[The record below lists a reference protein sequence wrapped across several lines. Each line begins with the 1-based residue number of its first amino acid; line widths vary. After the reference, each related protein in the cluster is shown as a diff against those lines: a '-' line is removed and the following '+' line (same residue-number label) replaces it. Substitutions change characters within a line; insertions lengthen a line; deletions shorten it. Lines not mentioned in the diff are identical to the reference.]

1 MSLIDPIPVPADAA
15 RPERVATGLRHD
27 PALGAGDERLRA
39 ELLRADRLAVPHFQR
54 WATLSREAAP
64 GNVFAADWLMAPA
77 MAHAGQDLR
86 LAVAR
91 GAARDWLGTLPLGL
105 GKLAPRTPIPVLRS
119 WHCPVGGIGTPLL
132 RPGSERA
139 FWAALL
145 ARLDRRPGLA
155 AGFIARSLPLDD
167 PATLALA
174 DLCADQGRP
183 LHRGPGTIRR
193 ARIAGRPGD
202 ARATRVFEQRLT
214 QLEARLAARLGPVRL
229 ALHSRAGDCEPW
241 LAAFL
246 ALERSAGIARP
257 APEALRTVIREGH
270 RRGAVRL
277 VSLSAGETVVAMS
290 GWLVADRRGYGLACA
305 HDTRLAACAPH
316 RLLMHRVTALAALEG
331 LTRFDAGPGCDPGT
345 EPLWPEACEFA
356 DFAIPIGS
364 RARRA
369 LFERAIRRQW
379 S

>member
-1 MSLIDPIPVPADAA
+1 MSLIDPISVPADAA
-15 RPERVATGLRHD
+15 RPERMAAGVHHGSTLI
-27 PALGAGDERLRA
+27 AGDKRLHA
-39 ELLRADRLAVPHFQR
+39 ELRRADRLAMTDFQH
-54 WATLSREAAP
+54 WAALTRAAAP
-64 GNVFAADWLMAPA
+64 GNVFAADWLLAPA
-77 MAHAGQDLR
+77 MTCAGERMQ

-91 GAARDWLGTLPLGL
+91 SAAGDWLGALPLGL
-105 GKLAPRTPIPVLRS
+105 GLLAPRTPVPVLRS
-119 WHCPVGGIGTPLL
+119 WHCPIGGIGTPLL
-132 RPGSERA
+132 RPGAERA

-145 ARLDRRPGLA
+145 ARLDQSPGFA
-155 AGFIARSLPLDD
+155 AGFIIRSLPLDD

-174 DLCADQGRP
+174 QLCAEQGRL
-183 LHRGPGTIRR
+183 LHRGPDTIRR

-202 ARATRVFEQRLT
+202 VRATRVFEKRLT
-214 QLEARLAARLGPVRL
+214 RLEARLTARCGPVRL

-277 VSLSAGETVVAMS
+277 VSLSAGETIVAMS

-305 HDTRLAACAPH
+305 HDTRLAAYAPH

-331 LTRFDAGPGCDPGT
+331 LTRFDIGAGCHPGT
-345 EPLWPEACEFA
+345 DALWPDRRAFA
-356 DFAIPIGS
+356 DFAVGIGGP
-364 RARRA
+364 ARRA
-369 LFERAIRRQW
+369 LFDGAMRRRW
-379 S
+379 G